1 MLKIKKNPDKGTYDF
16 VMKEVQ
22 VNDGFCPCRIQHTPD
37 TKCPCKDFREQTTEG
52 LCHCGLY
59 QKVEVDDA

>member
-1 MLKIKKNPDKGTYDF
+1 MLKIEKNPDAETF
-16 VMKEVQ
+16 QAVQ
-22 VNDGFCPCRIQHTPD
+22 AAVKASSGFCPCRIQHTPD